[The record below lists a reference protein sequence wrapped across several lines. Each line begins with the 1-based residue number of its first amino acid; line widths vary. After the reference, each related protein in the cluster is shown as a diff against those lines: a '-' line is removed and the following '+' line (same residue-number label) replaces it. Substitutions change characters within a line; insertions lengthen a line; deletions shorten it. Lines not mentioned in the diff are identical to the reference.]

1 MGTGKS
7 TETESGLLDAKG
19 WGAGGLGE
27 IDRGTG
33 SPLGVMGMFWVYMVA
48 GVVNSVNILKT
59 VEFVHLKW

>member
-1 MGTGKS
+1 MGRKFDYDYWWINNG
-7 TETESGLLDAKG
+7 DFN
-19 WGAGGLGE
+19 
-27 IDRGTG
+27 DRGTG